1 MISLNPLNVIKKR
14 KLSSLP
20 PHFSKVQVNDYDLFD
35 DCLENWIVNR
45 LQGRYSIVRIPF
57 IDDNNSLKLSSFV
70 GFEDH
75 KEITYFTLA
84 CPYFRR
90 KQ

>member
-1 MISLNPLNVIKKR
+1 MINLNPLNVIKKR
-14 KLSSLP
+14 KLNSLP
-20 PHFSKVQVNDYDLFD
+20 PHFLKVQVNEFDFFD
-35 DCLENWIVNR
+35 DKLENWIVSR
-45 LQGRYSIVRIPF
+45 LQGRYSIARLPF
-57 IDDNNSLKLSSFV
+57 IDENKNLKIANFV